1 LNAEINS
8 SVTNEASKLGR
19 FDVNGDPYAL
29 LSEVNTKVS
38 KSGDTM
44 TGSLRLDGNTG
55 IDTTITTD
63 GNHNVKI
70 GSPITGGWSRGY
82 NFNNN
87 SRETIGAFGCCGA
100 GQTLNYAYIGSTYN
114 NTW

>member
-8 SVTNEASKLGR
+8 SVTNEASKLSR
-19 FDVNGDPYAL
+19 FDVNGDPYAF

-44 TGSLRLDGNTG
+44 TGSLRLDRNTG

-70 GSPITGGWSRGY
+70 GSSITGGWSRGY

-87 SRETIGAFGCCGA
+87 SGKTIGAFGCYGV
-100 GQTLNYAYIGSTYN
+100 GQTFNYAYIGSTYN

>member
-8 SVTNEASKLGR
+8 SVTNEASKLDR

-38 KSGDTM
+38 KAGDTM

-70 GSPITGGWSRGY
+70 GSSVTGGWSRGY

-87 SRETIGAFGCCGA
+87 SGETIGAFECYGA